1 VPVFPCRYR
10 DVAVNKQGENSMKR
24 GIKALLITL
33 AIATTGMS
41 AGALATTPAA
51 KTQAAQSKSDSTAQ
65 AQGQMKAIDAGKSAE
80 DDGTRVSINSASAED
95 LARAMNG
102 VGLKKA
108 QAIVSYREE
117 YGPFKTLDDLKQV
130 PGMGSSLVERN
141 LSHLTL

>member
-1 VPVFPCRYR
+1 
-10 DVAVNKQGENSMKR
+10 MKR

-41 AGALATTPAA
+41 AGALASTPAV

-65 AQGQMKAIDAGKSAE
+65 AQGQMKATDAGKSAE

-108 QAIVSYREE
+108 RAIVSYREE

>member
-1 VPVFPCRYR
+1 
-10 DVAVNKQGENSMKR
+10 MKC

-41 AGALATTPAA
+41 AGALAASPAA
-51 KTQAAQSKSDSTAQ
+51 KTQSVQSKTDPAAQASAQ
-65 AQGQMKAIDAGKSAE
+65 TKAAEPGKSTE
-80 DDGTRVSINSASAED
+80 DDGTRVSINTASVED
-95 LARAMNG
+95 LARVMNG

-117 YGPFKTLDDLKQV
+117 YGPFKTVDDLRQV

>member
-1 VPVFPCRYR
+1 
-10 DVAVNKQGENSMKR
+10 MKR

-65 AQGQMKAIDAGKSAE
+65 AQGQMKATDVGKSAE

>member
-41 AGALATTPAA
+41 AGALASTPAA

-65 AQGQMKAIDAGKSAE
+65 AQGQMKATDAGKSAE